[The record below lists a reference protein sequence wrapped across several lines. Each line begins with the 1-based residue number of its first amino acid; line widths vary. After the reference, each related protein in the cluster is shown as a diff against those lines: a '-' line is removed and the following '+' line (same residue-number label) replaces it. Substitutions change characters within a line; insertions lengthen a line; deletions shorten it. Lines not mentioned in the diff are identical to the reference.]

1 MAAGGGDTF
10 GQAGG
15 KGQQRRWRL
24 QGLCLG
30 RARRR
35 LLSVCALV
43 CHYSAS
49 LRQFFTFCPLVRGRP
64 KAPAVHAFLQTF
76 IIFPDHTF
84 GAFISL
90 FARALFTARALA
102 YLRGGLG
109 VVYKHNNPRV
119 CCVANPS
126 AWRQARPQTPAA
138 YTSGRETRTAVS
150 SPSSLAHLECH

>member
-1 MAAGGGDTF
+1 MPYKGGFLALKTKARFVCHDHKAAVRLVAGGQHPVTAGGDTF

-43 CHYSAS
+43 CHYNAS

-64 KAPAVHAFLQTF
+64 KAPAVHAFFQTF
-76 IIFPDHTF
+76 IFPDHTF

-109 VVYKHNNPRV
+109 VVYETHQ
-119 CCVANPS
+119 S
-126 AWRQARPQTPAA
+126 ARA
-138 YTSGRETRTAVS
+138 
-150 SPSSLAHLECH
+150 L